1 MRATIGGTP
10 TPDAAVADARAAEDH
25 LAEIFTRLDAVE
37 VVSDGG
43 VVVSGST
50 FDAVAF
56 PVLRRELAGAAAS
69 LEDFRAAGGAAAQ
82 TVHRLEYGLQLAR
95 ARIGL
100 YETLDAIITRDRRVR
115 TAIEEGNFGGAAVAA
130 SAAVDS
136 VQELASTA
144 GSLDQHVEVGPAGE
158 GVSVPDAYRDAV
170 ARREASVVGAAV
182 PQVRPAV
189 AAVAAWTTAFSEA
202 VAAQTL
208 LDNRD
213 WRGAEA
219 GFAAAL
225 DALATTQTQASRVSG
240 PPALFTEPYTTATCG
255 VGLLQEAFA
264 AARQAATAARNG
276 DQATAAEQLQVY
288 ESTYADYETE
298 CR

>member
-1 MRATIGGTP
+1 MQATMGGTP
-10 TPDAAVADARAAEDH
+10 TPDAAAAEAQAAEDH
-25 LAEIFTRLDAVE
+25 LAEIFTGLDAVE
-37 VVSDGG
+37 VMNDGG

-56 PVLRRELAGAAAS
+56 PVLRQELAGAAAS

-82 TVHRLEYGLQLAR
+82 TVHRLEYGVRLAR
-95 ARIGL
+95 GRIGL
-100 YETLDAIITRDRRVR
+100 YETLDAIMRRDRRVR
-115 TAIEEGNFGGAAVAA
+115 TAIDEGNFGGAGVAA
-130 SAAVDS
+130 SAALDS
-136 VQELASTA
+136 IQELASTA
-144 GSLDQHVEVGPAGE
+144 GLLEERVEVGPAGE
-158 GVSVPDAYRDAV
+158 GVSVPDAYREAV
-170 ARREASVVGAAV
+170 ARREASVVGVAA
-182 PQVRPAV
+182 PRVRPAV

-213 WRGAEA
+213 WPGAET

-225 DALATTQTQASRVSG
+225 DALTTTQTHDGQVSG
-240 PPALFTEPYTTATCG
+240 PPALFSEPYTTATCG

-264 AARQAATAARNG
+264 AARQAARAARTG
-276 DQATAAEQLQVY
+276 DQATAAEQLRVY
-288 ESTYADYETE
+288 ESTFADYEAD

>member
-1 MRATIGGTP
+1 MQATMGGTP

-25 LAEIFTRLDAVE
+25 LAEIFTGLDAVE

-56 PVLRRELAGAAAS
+56 PVLRQELAGAEAS

-100 YETLDAIITRDRRVR
+100 YETLDAIMTRDRRVR
-115 TAIEEGNFGGAAVAA
+115 TAIDEGNYGGAAVAA
-130 SAAVDS
+130 SAALNS

-144 GSLDQHVEVGPAGE
+144 GVLEERVEAGPAGE
-158 GVSVPDAYRDAV
+158 GVSVPDAYREAV
-170 ARREASVVGAAV
+170 ARREASIVGAAA
-182 PQVRPAV
+182 PRVRPAV

-213 WRGAEA
+213 WPGAET

-225 DALATTQTQASRVSG
+225 DALTTTQTHAGQVSG
-240 PPALFTEPYTTATCG
+240 PPVLFSEPYTTATCG
-255 VGLLQEAFA
+255 IGVLREAFA

-276 DQATAAEQLQVY
+276 DHQTATEQLSSY
-288 ESTYADYETE
+288 ESTFADYEAE